1 MKSKI
6 AILLLSLS
14 CATAYAAGAP
24 WFKWMS
30 TEDRTIICN
39 QLSPGEGWVKYQ
51 GPFMGSQ
58 CRKPGSPQ

>member
-6 AILLLSLS
+6 AILLLALAS
-14 CATAYAAGAP
+14 ATAYAAGAP
-24 WFKWMS
+24 WYKWMS

-51 GPFMGSQ
+51 GPFMDSQ
-58 CRKPGSPQ
+58 CRKPGTPQ